1 VVASPRTTPLSFC
14 RVLLRKRRLPCD
26 HIICTRLPF

>member
-1 VVASPRTTPLSFC
+1 VVASPRTTPFPFC